1 MRKIV
6 FMLISFV
13 FLVSLFSLVMAE
25 KSDNDSAKME
35 RADKVGKNMTYGS
48 CVSEN
53 AKVKNECYV
62 AVKNARASCL
72 LNASDSD
79 LCQPAYKKDL
89 KQCKTDF
96 KASKKECKKI
106 KHNFFETVRYS
117 VA

>member
-13 FLVSLFSLVMAE
+13 FLVSLFSLVMA
-25 KSDNDSAKME
+25 AKPEMNNSE
-35 RADKVGKNMTYGS
+35 LKAYKAEKNMTYGS

-72 LNASDSD
+72 LNASDGAVCKAD
-79 LCQPAYKKDL
+79 YKKDL
-89 KQCKTDF
+89 KQCKADF

-106 KHNFFETVRYS
+106 KHSFFETTRYTF
-117 VA
+117 A